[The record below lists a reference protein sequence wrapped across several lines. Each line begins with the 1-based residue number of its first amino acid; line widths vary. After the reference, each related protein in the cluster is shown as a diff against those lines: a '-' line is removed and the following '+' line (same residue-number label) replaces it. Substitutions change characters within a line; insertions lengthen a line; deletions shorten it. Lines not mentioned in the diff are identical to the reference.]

1 MVKTLIAYYTGS
13 GSTELV
19 AQEVRDQLI
28 AREVSVEMYRLTEA
42 TKADLRRKA
51 EAYHDLILIYAVHA
65 FNAPSL
71 VYEWLSALVEQST
84 VDGQRKKAMIISVS
98 GGGEMLSNTA
108 CRVTAKRWLV
118 KKGYCV
124 VTEAM
129 AVMPNN
135 WMSPTPLEVSKALIQ
150 ILPQKVNQWLEAYI
164 QDQLNPVLPT
174 KWVDRLVTTLGRLE
188 VKGAVQF
195 GKSIQVSEACN
206 ECGWC
211 ESHCPASNIRVVK
224 SQSDEASR
232 PVFGKA
238 CDFCLGCIYGCPQKA
253 LTPGKF
259 KFAVIPT
266 GYPLASYQQ
275 ISEKSLTDAE
285 LKSLLKGRSWS
296 GVRRYLEV

>member
-1 MVKTLIAYYTGS
+1 MEKTLIAYYTGS
-13 GSTELV
+13 GSTGLV

-28 AREVSVEMYRLTEA
+28 TRGVSVEMHRLTEA
-42 TKADLRRKA
+42 TKEDLRRKA
-51 EAYHDLILIYAVHA
+51 EACHDLILIYAVHA
-65 FNAPSL
+65 FNAPGL
-71 VYEWLSALVEQST
+71 VYEWLSALAEQPA

-108 CRVTAKRWLV
+108 CRVTAKRWLA

-150 ILPQKVNQWLEAYI
+150 ILPQKVNQLLGAYL
-164 QDQLNPVLPT
+164 QNQPYPVLPT
-174 KWVDRLVTTLGRLE
+174 TLVDRLVTALGKLE
-188 VKGAVQF
+188 VKGAAQF
-195 GKSIQVSEACN
+195 GKRIQVSEACN

-211 ESHCPASNIRVVK
+211 VSHCPASNIRLVK
-224 SQSDEASR
+224 SQSSDASR
-232 PVFGKA
+232 PEFGKA

-266 GYPLASYQQ
+266 GYPLAAYQQ
-275 ISEKSLTDAE
+275 ISEKSLTDTE
-285 LKSLLKGRSWS
+285 IKTLLKGRSWS

>member
-1 MVKTLIAYYTGS
+1 MEKTLIVYYTGS
-13 GSTELV
+13 GSTRLV
-19 AQEVRDQLI
+19 AQEVRDQFI
-28 AREVSVEMYRLTEA
+28 ERGVSVEMHRLTEA
-42 TKADLRRKA
+42 TKEDLRCKA
-51 EAYHDLILIYAVHA
+51 ETCHDLILIYAVHA

-71 VYEWLSALVEQST
+71 VYEWLSVLADQPAVA
-84 VDGQRKKAMIISVS
+84 VHRKKAMIISVS

-118 KKGYCV
+118 KKGYSV

-150 ILPQKVNQWLEAYI
+150 ILPQKVNQWLEAYV
-164 QDQLNPVLPT
+164 QNQPFPVLPT
-174 KWVDRLVTTLGRLE
+174 KWVDRLVTRLGRLE

-211 ESHCPASNIRVVK
+211 ESHCPASNIRLVK
-224 SQSDEASR
+224 SHGAEASR
-232 PVFGKA
+232 PEFGKA
-238 CDFCLGCIYGCPQKA
+238 CDFCLGCIYGCPQNA
-253 LTPGKF
+253 LSPGKF

-266 GYPLASYQQ
+266 GYPLAVYQQ

-285 LKSLLKGRSWS
+285 IKALLVGRSWS